1 MWVPGCP
8 PTPDG
13 LMYAILKLKEK
24 IERGEI
30 RRG

>member
-13 LMYAILKLKEK
+13 LMYSILKLKEK
-24 IERGEI
+24 IQRGE
-30 RRG
+30 R